1 MYATTI
7 IFQKAFNIHNYGNI
21 KLFREIPW
29 FLTLSFTIY
38 RMVIVTYFRVAGS
51 IMWQDR
57 VCKLQSIIYM

>member
-29 FLTLSFTIY
+29 FLTLFYYLPNGDSDIFQSCWKHH
-38 RMVIVTYFRVAGS
+38 VAG
-51 IMWQDR
+51 
-57 VCKLQSIIYM
+57 